1 MRRTW
6 ATMLLE
12 QPGVNIYEVQ
22 ERMGHSYL
30 EMLKRYNAVAQARS
44 PRSRQQMAQFAESVE
59 V

>member
-1 MRRTW
+1 
-6 ATMLLE
+6 MLLE

-22 ERMGHSYL
+22 ERIGHSYL

-44 PRSRQQMAQFAESVE
+44 PRSRQQMAPFAESIE